1 MAGWRLI
8 KARLAA
14 YAFSVE
20 GARLYGGR
28 WSSPGTPVV
37 YISETLALAALE
49 VLVHVHSR
57 GLPTSYVTCRIDF
70 DSNWSDIVDPG
81 SLPADWRSSPAT
93 AELRAIGD
101 DWVRVRR
108 SLLLKV
114 PSAIVP
120 QEHNY
125 LINPFSSGFR
135 QAQHRVPHAV
145 HVRREAVRIQIART
159 F

>member
-1 MAGWRLI
+1 MVGWRLI

-14 YAFSVE
+14 HAFSGE

-37 YISETLALAALE
+37 YISETLSLAALE
-49 VLVHVHSR
+49 VLVHVQSS
-57 GLPTSYVTCRIDF
+57 GLLTSYVTCRVDF
-70 DSNWSDIVDPG
+70 DSNWSDIFNPA
-81 SLPADWRSSPAT
+81 SLPPDWRSSPAP

-125 LINPFSSGFR
+125 LINPAHPDF
-135 QAQHRVPHAV
+135 
-145 HVRREAVRIQIART
+145 ARLNIGPPEPFT
-159 F
+159 FDTRL